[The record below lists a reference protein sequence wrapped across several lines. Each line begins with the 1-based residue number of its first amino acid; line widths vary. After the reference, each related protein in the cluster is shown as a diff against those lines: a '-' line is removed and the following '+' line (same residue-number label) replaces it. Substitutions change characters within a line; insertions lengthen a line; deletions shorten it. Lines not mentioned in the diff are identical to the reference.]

1 MVCNNVDSVV
11 FLADMLFLSTDGK
24 DDIDLASSPC
34 VVEFEAGAPVKSEE
48 DEVSCQNMFS
58 LLSTL

>member
-34 VVEFEAGAPVKSEE
+34 VVEFEAGAPVRSKE
-48 DEVSCQNMFS
+48 D
-58 LLSTL
+58 

>member
-1 MVCNNVDSVV
+1 MVCNNVDSLLLLGDV
-11 FLADMLFLSTDGK
+11 LFLSTDGK
-24 DDIDLASSPC
+24 DDIDLVSGPC